1 MARAAKLDEP
11 LTVQRVERALDKLA
25 ETIVFLGDDGQKLL
39 PLYDRLEKELAA
51 LKSSDSRMDEIRA
64 RAARSKLRRQH
75 NDRS

>member
-39 PLYDRLEKELAA
+39 PLYDRLEQELAA

-75 NDRS
+75 KDRS

>member
-75 NDRS
+75 KDRS